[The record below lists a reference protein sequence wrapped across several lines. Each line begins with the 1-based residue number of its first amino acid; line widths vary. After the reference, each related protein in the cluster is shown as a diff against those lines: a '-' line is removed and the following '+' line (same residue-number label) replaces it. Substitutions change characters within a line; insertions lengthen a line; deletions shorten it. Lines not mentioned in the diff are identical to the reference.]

1 MFPVIFACVTMETC
15 CAEPLPEG
23 TGYPGFISHF
33 ISNWASRAVTLNTS
47 VHSLAEKIL
56 RLFFNSLYSCSL
68 NFLFYGSHPVCLW
81 SWCFVS
87 TERKV
92 RICGG
97 REATRIPSEQERTRG
112 VSGRSSGLSAS
123 VWVGPCDML
132 RHESHI
138 HSIML
143 QTQEKHGQIIM
154 KYITMASES

>member
-1 MFPVIFACVTMETC
+1 MCDYGNMLCGSAAWGHRPPRVHFPLYFQLSLSC
-15 CAEPLPEG
+15 CD
-23 TGYPGFISHF
+23 SKHF
-33 ISNWASRAVTLNTS
+33 SP
-47 VHSLAEKIL
+47 HSLAEKTL
-56 RLFFNSLYSCSL
+56 RLFFNSLYSFSL

-97 REATRIPSEQERTRG
+97 REATRVPSEQERTRG

-123 VWVGPCDML
+123 VWVGPLDML

-143 QTQEKHGQIIM
+143 QTQEKHGKIIM
-154 KYITMASES
+154 KDIAMS